1 MFPPGPPSIVLHFFK
16 YQVDNVLPGR
26 TSCSCGRGS
35 AGWFYN
41 SLIDSA
47 QAEGLAS
54 PSVRVAHL
62 FSSLNKLFVD
72 YNYKCV

>member
-1 MFPPGPPSIVLHFFK
+1 MFPPGPPSIGLQFLK